1 MAYNIL
7 NNSHAPSLRK
17 LLIALHHDSIE
28 DTDYDFHTLETS
40 LNIKIA
46 LWVLIISKQ
55 PFMDLTLWTSSD
67 LLITKEFMDIQ
78 EEMKKFDMLREDG
91 LCLSQNYLNKKYCN
105 RHLLK
110 KEEQIL
116 EQKWL
121 LSLSDWEKY
130 QYIKSSGILNRKW
143 LLSDYYLNKKNF
155 YPNTITLEER
165 FFENLYEELN
175 IKYKTFRNTQYFSH
189 MLPDFDKWPTI
200 EEFKNSPCINNFY
213 NHVLQVINHNSIVID
228 INTIKDIVFDSLEV
242 KFWDRIDNL
251 ATTEVYH
258 KLTNENVKKAYR
270 KIEETTHYFYNISQE
285 FDALRKTDFCHL
297 INTEIKHLQSFIF
310 VYTCNSIMCDSQ
322 DQISD
327 IVDKKQT
334 CNNITL

>member
-1 MAYNIL
+1 
-7 NNSHAPSLRK
+7 
-17 LLIALHHDSIE
+17 
-28 DTDYDFHTLETS
+28 
-40 LNIKIA
+40 
-46 LWVLIISKQ
+46 
-55 PFMDLTLWTSSD
+55 
-67 LLITKEFMDIQ
+67 
-78 EEMKKFDMLREDG
+78 
-91 LCLSQNYLNKKYCN
+91 
-105 RHLLK
+105 
-110 KEEQIL
+110 
-116 EQKWL
+116 
-121 LSLSDWEKY
+121 
-130 QYIKSSGILNRKW
+130 
-143 LLSDYYLNKKNF
+143 
-155 YPNTITLEER
+155 
-165 FFENLYEELN
+165 
-175 IKYKTFRNTQYFSH
+175 
-189 MLPDFDKWPTI
+189 
-200 EEFKNSPCINNFY
+200 
-213 NHVLQVINHNSIVID
+213 VID